1 MNKSITLEDICNGN
15 TSNNPTDDVYNSFN
29 NFIFSEDIKV
39 IGKLL
44 KRFEFFLKV
53 KDLPGDIVELGV
65 YKGSGVSTF
74 SKFLQL
80 YCPNSIK
87 RVIGFD
93 LFDTNTT
100 VFDGYNNGITMKVV
114 YDKVDS
120 ETLTLDSVNKNL
132 SNINQNVYELVK
144 GDICVTT
151 DEYSKNNPGFRIS
164 LLYIDVDLDEPT
176 YFGLKNLWK
185 HIIPGGIILFDEYQY
200 HKFDESNGVDKF
212 LRDNNLNYE
221 ILSTNFLAPD
231 CYMIKKN

>member
-1 MNKSITLEDICNGN
+1 MDISLKDICNNN
-15 TSNNPTDDVYNSFN
+15 TLNNPTNEVYKSFN
-29 NFIFSEDIKV
+29 DFIFSNDIKV

-93 LFDTNTT
+93 LSLT
-100 VFDGYNNGITMKVV
+100 FDG
-114 YDKVDS
+114 
-120 ETLTLDSVNKNL
+120 VNKNL
-132 SNINQNVYELVK
+132 SNIKQNFYELIK
-144 GDICVTT
+144 GDICITT
-151 DEYSKNNPGFRIS
+151 EEYSKNNPGFRIS

-176 YFGLKNLWK
+176 YFGLTNLWK

-200 HKFDESNGVDKF
+200 HKFDESNGVDRF

-221 ILSTNFLAPD
+221 LLSTNFLAPD